1 MSIRKTFSYLF
12 LFSLLGLTAAST
24 KAADE
29 KTSVT
34 LYTPY
39 TQVSVPPGQSI
50 KYSIELINNSD
61 ELRNEPIRITGL
73 PRSWDYSLKSGNY
86 NVKQLAVLP
95 GEKKTF
101 TLDVQVPL
109 KVNKGNYHFNVETE
123 STNTLPLTV
132 TVSKQGTFKT
142 EFTTDQNN
150 MSGHANSSFTFK
162 AKLNNSTD
170 EKQVY
175 AMEAHAPRGWDV
187 TFKANYKQVASVN
200 VDENSA
206 KDVSIE
212 IKPPAQIEAGTYK
225 IPVVA
230 ATNSMTSQLDL
241 TVVITGSYGMDLTTP
256 NGLLST
262 KITAGDKKQ
271 VELVIRNTGSAPLE
285 DIKLTSSKPS
295 DWEVTFDPKAVIRI
309 EPGKKA
315 TVQATVKA
323 SKNAIAGDYVTKFT
337 AKTPEASSNAEFR
350 MSVRTPMILGGMGI
364 LIILVALGSV
374 GFLFRK
380 YGRR

>member
-1 MSIRKTFSYLF
+1 M
-12 LFSLLGLTAAST
+12 
-24 KAADE
+24 
-29 KTSVT
+29 
-34 LYTPY
+34 
-39 TQVSVPPGQSI
+39 
-50 KYSIELINNSD
+50 
-61 ELRNEPIRITGL
+61 
-73 PRSWDYSLKSGNY
+73 
-86 NVKQLAVLP
+86 
-95 GEKKTF
+95 
-101 TLDVQVPL
+101 
-109 KVNKGNYHFNVETE
+109 
-123 STNTLPLTV
+123 
-132 TVSKQGTFKT
+132 
-142 EFTTDQNN
+142 
-150 MSGHANSSFTFK
+150 
-162 AKLNNSTD
+162 
-170 EKQVY
+170 
-175 AMEAHAPRGWDV
+175 
-187 TFKANYKQVASVN
+187 ASVN